1 MPNKT
6 NSTDSILNS
15 LTRDLGKNKNIKSV
29 IQIGS
34 SLWDTDSK
42 DIDLILVTKGG
53 IPSYDDLKFLSN
65 VRKYFSRKFGV
76 EFGKG
81 GVLENMKAL
90 NFDLI
95 LIPEDYKLFYSFN
108 PLLVYGMSLNPYKVL
123 YGYDFFKKVKG
134 KLKPENDMLFKFGG
148 SLSNF
153 YFFFVSN
160 FDNLVPKNS
169 KFVLSMFKIILYPL
183 VFMKGKH
190 VKKKEII
197 SFLKFEYP
205 FFGKLCKKYYITEDI
220 FYRQTLSEKEIE
232 KIYDFIYEMSENIFH
247 KFYNYR

>member
-1 MPNKT
+1 MPNKA
-6 NSTDSILNS
+6 NSLDIILNN
-15 LTRDLGKNKNIKSV
+15 LTKKLEKNKSIKSI

-34 SLWDTDSK
+34 SLWDNESK

-65 VRKYFSRKFGV
+65 VRKDFSRRFGI

-81 GVLENMKAL
+81 GVLENVKAL

-95 LIPEDYKLFYSFN
+95 LIPEDYRLFYSFN

-148 SLSNF
+148 PLSNF

-190 VKKKEII
+190 VKKKELI
-197 SFLKFEYP
+197 SFLKKEYP
-205 FFGKLCKKYYITEDI
+205 FFSRLCKKYGVAENI

-232 KIYDFIYEMSENIFH
+232 KIYNFIYELSENVFH